1 MQGWHLVYQL
11 DGRQIDSPTT
21 PVCMLFLG
29 KMLNPKMA
37 IHPSVYMN
45 VRKGT
50 YIKNHICVCGCSK
63 NTFECYIGAEKHH
76 IWGAK
81 RREWRSVQSI
91 MRSSRAV

>member
-29 KMLNPKMA
+29 KMLNPKIS

-45 VRKGT
+45 VRKG
-50 YIKNHICVCGCSK
+50 S
-63 NTFECYIGAEKHH
+63 
-76 IWGAK
+76 
-81 RREWRSVQSI
+81 
-91 MRSSRAV
+91 